1 MAFTVL
7 IHDFV
12 QVPRPFAE
20 VSSAILADG
29 AGLFGAPAAAA
40 YGEGERLSLQL
51 TPSLKHSAFGKRV
64 EVDVG
69 RAYQRDDR
77 LVVPIHWWAS
87 GATALFPQL
96 EADLEVAPLGSDA
109 TQITLMG
116 RYEPPLA
123 GLGRQVD
130 RLLLH
135 RVAEAS
141 VRSFLTRV
149 AASLVGAAALALAAG

>member
-1 MAFTVL
+1 MTGTVF

-20 VSSAILADG
+20 VSAAILADG
-29 AGLFGAPAAAA
+29 ATLFGAPAAAA
-40 YGEGERLSLQL
+40 YGEGERLSVRLS
-51 TPSLKHSAFGKRV
+51 PSLKHPGFGKRV
-64 EVDVG
+64 KVDIG
-69 RAYQRDDR
+69 RAYECHDR

-87 GATALFPQL
+87 GATALFPRL
-96 EADLEVAPLGSDA
+96 EADLEVAPLGDEA
-109 TQITLMG
+109 TQLTLMG
-116 RYEPPLA
+116 GYDPPLA
-123 GLGRQVD
+123 GFGRQAD

-149 AASLVGAAALALAAG
+149 AASLAPAPPALVSG